1 MNLKS
6 EKKIVNERF
15 EAITKK
21 AIVEKNQGYA
31 FYYRQKDIIISK
43 TNGKLSD
50 EKSEDITFDT
60 HFRLASVSKQFIAMG
75 ILTLVER
82 KKLYFDTPVF
92 SIFQELPNYFNK
104 ITIKHLLN
112 HTSGIYDYEDMPHSE
127 NTEQIHDPDII
138 PFLKTTT
145 KTYFEPGTT
154 YQYSNTGYILLGLI
168 IEKISNQKL
177 DHYLKENVFDTAQL
191 NDTYVNYQGIT
202 DIPKRAYGHIL
213 EGGEMIVK
221 DQYWCS
227 ATIGDGGLYSTV
239 NELNKW
245 IDYLEKNESKLLQT
259 MFDPYILPNGKNS
272 EYGLG
277 MRIIKVLDKNIY
289 YHCGDTIG
297 TNTILLFS
305 PALQLRCIFLTNFGS
320 IDTSIIK
327 ENIIQ
332 LITK

>member
-1 MNLKS
+1 MHLK
-6 EKKIVNERF
+6 NEQKRDDELF
-15 EAITKK
+15 EAITKQ
-21 AIVEKNQGYA
+21 AVVEEKQGYA
-31 FYYRQKDIIISK
+31 FYYQQKDRVITK
-43 TNGKLSD
+43 TNGKQSD

-75 ILTLVER
+75 ILSLVEQ
-82 KKLYFDTPVF
+82 KKLSLDT
-92 SIFQELPNYFNK
+92 SILTIFQDLPPYFQM

-112 HTSGIYDYEDMPHSE
+112 HTSGVYDYEDMPHLE
-127 NTEQIHDPDII
+127 NDEQIHDPDII

-168 IEKISNQKL
+168 IEKISHQKI
-177 DHYLKENVFDTAQL
+177 DQYLKEQVFDKAGLT
-191 NDTYVNYQGIT
+191 DTYVNYQGIT
-202 DIPKRAYGHIL
+202 AIPKRAYGHIVEDGKL
-213 EGGEMIVK
+213 IVK

-227 ATIGDGGLYSTV
+227 ATIGDGGLYSTI
-239 NELNKW
+239 NDLNKW

-259 MFDPYILPNGKNS
+259 MFEPNILPNGKNS

-277 MRIIKVLDKNIY
+277 MRIIKVLGKNMY

-297 TNTILLFS
+297 TNTILLSS

-320 IDTSIIK
+320 IDTAIIK
-327 ENIIQ
+327 ENIVQ
-332 LITK
+332 LLTK